1 MGDARLGE
9 NGPRPKSKS
18 IAVTVVCILCVMAV
32 IRGVVSDVGL
42 KGLREEIANEEKGI
56 RVLTDERI
64 NAVPQV
70 TLIAE
75 TENQLVKHG
84 SKRVDL
90 EKLKQSCASDK
101 QYLAELNGLVG
112 AHPKSKY
119 LFSVII
125 HKATGASA
133 EVAHKVSAR
142 LLNESPER

>member
-1 MGDARLGE
+1 MADASLSE
-9 NGPRPKSKS
+9 KEPRPKSKS
-18 IAVTVVCILCVMAV
+18 IAATVVCIMCVMAV
-32 IRGVVSDVGL
+32 IRGVLSNVAE
-42 KGLREEIANEEKGI
+42 KGMREAMANEEKGI
-56 RVLTDERI
+56 RVLTDKQI
-64 NAVPQV
+64 KAVPEV

-75 TENQLVKHG
+75 TENQLVKYG

-125 HKATGASA
+125 HRATGASP

-142 LLNESPER
+142 LLNESPDR